1 MHNSTLENTQQL
13 MKLISGPTGEEKD
26 GKETKMLGEFYPSP
40 HSGCTGTDP
49 KLSVTVFTAPVKKQ
63 MCLLFEAL
71 SGELMSKLF
80 SFNACTLQS

>member
-13 MKLISGPTGEEKD
+13 MKLITGPNGEGKD
-26 GKETKMLGEFYPSP
+26 GKETKVLGGFYPSL
-40 HSGCTGTDP
+40 HGGCTGTNP
-49 KLSVTVFTAPVKKQ
+49 NLSVTVFTAPVKKQ

-71 SGELMSKLF
+71 SGEPMSKLF